1 MSLFPRNEKCNNKRK
16 IKKDSTHLTHT
27 HTHTHTHTQ
36 KHTHQNKGQQHEV
49 TGMLI
54 CLILVIISALHQN
67 MLYIIHIIKKENVT
81 FV

>member
-1 MSLFPRNEKCNNKRK
+1 MKNVIIKERLRK
-16 IKKDSTHLTHT
+16 IAHIS